1 MPGGNIGR
9 KSSKFNFFYIEFCF
23 QEKNFL
29 RIRKITLATPG
40 TFSAS
45 YLYIREEEEGLGV
58 WSTCW
63 KRGVKMRRNI
73 VASNF
78 QVKLER
84 PKGSACKVTLKLI
97 RELRVFISKLVC
109 KLPEDWS
116 VR

>member
-1 MPGGNIGR
+1 MW
-9 KSSKFNFFYIEFCF
+9 S
-23 QEKNFL
+23 
-29 RIRKITLATPG
+29 TPG
-40 TFSAS
+40 TTSAS
-45 YLYIREEEEGLGV
+45 YLFIREEEAGLGVWSTPDTTSASYIYIREEEAGLGV

-109 KLPEDWS
+109 KLPEEWS